1 MTLHALFGGTALAL
15 LAAIV
20 PAQAQVVI
28 PEDKAVDELVITAMR
43 FDAPRATVPS
53 TIQIIGAGEL
63 RVQQS
68 LGMSA
73 VEAVAALAPSFS
85 PTRQKLSG
93 AGETLRGR
101 SPLYLVDGVPQSTP
115 LRDDSRDGFTI
126 DPFFIDRVEVVF
138 GSNAIQG
145 VGATGGVVNYVTAP
159 TPKSEQGWTGKV
171 LAQTSFDDGNLDDS
185 FSYKAAGL
193 VGRDFGAWD
202 FVAGASYER
211 RGGYFDA
218 DGRRIGIDATQ
229 GELQNSDSWSL
240 FGKAGVDLG
249 DERRLEAM
257 VNHFELEGGDDYVL
271 VNGNR
276 ATGRPASAV
285 KGVQPGLPTANEV
298 TSAAIT
304 YKDGDLFGGALTAQ
318 AFAHDYHGVFGGS
331 ITGTFQD
338 VRIAPINTLFDQSA
352 NNSQKQGFKLDYERG
367 FAAVPG
373 LKVLLGLDGLKDKTY
388 QELVLTNRVW
398 VPETTYKSLSPFLQ
412 VHQALWGD
420 RIHLSAGVRQENA
433 TLEVGDFTTL
443 ASSGNTKV
451 SGGEPSF
458 TEVLSNVGGTVR
470 IVDGVTAY
478 ASYAQGFTM
487 PDVGRV
493 LRAINTPGRDID
505 TYLDVAPVVS
515 DNIELGVEFTRGPV
529 NGSLAW
535 FTSSSDKGALLVL
548 NAGGTFDVQRQRT
561 EIEGVEAT
569 VKWAANGWLTLGAAY
584 SHLEGRTDT
593 NGDGRVDADL
603 DGANISP
610 DRLTLTADATYGDF
624 NFRLQGQVFEA
635 RSFQGQPAA
644 NNFEGYELLD
654 AVAAW
659 NAPFGVVSLGIRNLL
674 DAQYITYNSDTTNP
688 TDNTRY
694 FAGQG
699 RAVTLGIVKTF

>member
-1 MTLHALFGGTALAL
+1 
-15 LAAIV
+15 
-20 PAQAQVVI
+20 
-28 PEDKAVDELVITAMR
+28 
-43 FDAPRATVPS
+43 
-53 TIQIIGAGEL
+53 
-63 RVQQS
+63 
-68 LGMSA
+68 
-73 VEAVAALAPSFS
+73 
-85 PTRQKLSG
+85 
-93 AGETLRGR
+93 
-101 SPLYLVDGVPQSTP
+101 
-115 LRDDSRDGFTI
+115 
-126 DPFFIDRVEVVF
+126 
-138 GSNAIQG
+138 
-145 VGATGGVVNYVTAP
+145 
-159 TPKSEQGWTGKV
+159 
-171 LAQTSFDDGNLDDS
+171 
-185 FSYKAAGL
+185 
-193 VGRDFGAWD
+193 
-202 FVAGASYER
+202 
-211 RGGYFDA
+211 
-218 DGRRIGIDATQ
+218 
-229 GELQNSDSWSL
+229 
-240 FGKAGVDLG
+240 
-249 DERRLEAM
+249 
-257 VNHFELEGGDDYVL
+257 VL

-276 ATGRPASAV
+276 AIGLPASAV

-298 TSAAIT
+298 TSAAVT

-352 NNSQKQGFKLDYERG
+352 NNSEKQGFKLDYERG
-367 FAAVPG
+367 FEALPG
-373 LKVLLGLDGLKDKTY
+373 FKVLIGLDGLKDKTY
-388 QELVLTNRVW
+388 QELVLTSRVW
-398 VPETTYKSLSPFLQ
+398 VPKTTYKSLSPFLQ
-412 VHQALWGD
+412 AHQAVWDD

-443 ASSGNTKV
+443 ASSGNTRV

-458 TEVLSNVGGTVR
+458 TEVLSNVGATFRV
-470 IVDGVTAY
+470 IDGVTAY

-505 TYLDVAPVVS
+505 TYLDVNPVVS

-569 VKWAANGWLTLGAAY
+569 LRWAANDWLTLGAAY
-584 SHLEGRTDT
+584 SRLEGRTDT

-624 NFRLQGQVFEA
+624 DFRLQGQVFEA

-644 NNFEGYELLD
+644 NAFGGYELLD

-659 NAPFGVVSLGIRNLL
+659 NAPFGVVSLGVRNLL

-699 RAVTLGIVKTF
+699 RAITLGIVKAF